1 MYMDV
6 LNKYIIFDVFHFHFY
21 DWCHWYNTNSP
32 TVVCNEVEDES
43 PIHEAEEIMQE
54 EAQADV

>member
-6 LNKYIIFDVFHFHFY
+6 LNKYIIFDAFYFHSY

-32 TVVCNEVEDES
+32 TVVCNEIEDKS